1 MDSVLSS
8 SSATPSA
15 TDVNSFLSA
24 AEKEALKAATFQ
36 RLHPQIYLQRF
47 LEEKI
52 RPDGRSIADDEN
64 EDTHAWRNVEV
75 NVGSI
80 TTTSGSALVRLG
92 NTTVVCGVKA
102 EICEPEL
109 DNSDEGFLVPNVDL
123 PALCSPKFKTGP
135 PTEEAQVLSERLNEV
150 LGNGMIPLSSLC
162 IYPGKS
168 AWVLYVDATVI
179 NYDGNVF
186 DAALLA
192 MVCALKNVFL
202 PHAEFNPELNR
213 TICTRPKSDP
223 SKPAR
228 KLIIEEDLVPLSFS
242 FGVFAGSYLLP
253 DPTASEESLL
263 DTTISIILNTRARIL
278 GVSQLGTGVDKS
290 EAPGQGVAD
299 ISYTREADTLARC
312 ISLAKK
318 RQAVIMKKV
327 YDT

>member
-1 MDSVLSS
+1 MDTVL

-36 RLHPQIYLQRF
+36 RLHPQIYLERF

-192 MVCALKNVFL
+192 MVCALKNVSL

-213 TICTRPKSDP
+213 TICTRPKSDS

-278 GVSQLGTGVDKS
+278 ALSQLGTGVDKS

-299 ISYTREADTLARC
+299 ISHTREADTLARC